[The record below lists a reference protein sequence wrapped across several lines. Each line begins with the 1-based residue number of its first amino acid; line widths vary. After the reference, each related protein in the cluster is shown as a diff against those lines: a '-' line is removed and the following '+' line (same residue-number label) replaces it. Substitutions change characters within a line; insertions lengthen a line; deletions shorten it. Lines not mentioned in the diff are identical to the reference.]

1 MQAAAELAWQKE
13 KADLQSARAAA
24 QRRLQDVEKVNAEL
38 QGYLD
43 TTAQA
48 TAGQT
53 PKQGIGYLEV
63 IQLSHTSVPLQI

>member
-13 KADLQSARAAA
+13 RLGLQEARAAA
-24 QRRLQDVEKVNAEL
+24 QHRLQDVEKVNAEL

-43 TTAQA
+43 RTAQA

-53 PKQGIGYLEV
+53 PNQGIGHSAIDLPCLYD
-63 IQLSHTSVPLQI
+63 